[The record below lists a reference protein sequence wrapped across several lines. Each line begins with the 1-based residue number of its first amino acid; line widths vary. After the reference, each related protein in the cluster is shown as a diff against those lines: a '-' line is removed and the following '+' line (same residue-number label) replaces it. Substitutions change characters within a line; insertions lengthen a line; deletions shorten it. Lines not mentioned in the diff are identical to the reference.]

1 MAEKNK
7 KRGGRRA
14 HLNDFHVNLAGD
26 YVYTGAHYSYVDQG
40 RSRDRVQR
48 ELLGLSVAVVLAVVA
63 GGCSDAP
70 AMLNCWY
77 VILPYICEAAAAV
90 SVIWAVLRLRKAE
103 EPIREYIYKK
113 SVQALPHRAMLCMIF
128 AGLGFVTMVLYL
140 AMNGSGGRVASVIAY
155 LALKALVAGGAW
167 LLWRYMLTLKSSPP
181 ATWIRLRRDPPIS
194 FVNSGL
200 LPVFK
205 KI

>member
-26 YVYTGAHYSYVDQG
+26 YVYTGAHYTYVDQG

-48 ELLGLSVAVVLAVVA
+48 ELWGLSIAILLAVVA
-63 GGCSDAP
+63 GGCS
-70 AMLNCWY
+70 
-77 VILPYICEAAAAV
+77 EAAAAV
-90 SVIWAVLRLRKAE
+90 SVIWAVARLRKAE
-103 EPIREYIYKK
+103 DPIREYVYKK
-113 SVQALPHRAMLCMIF
+113 SVQPLPHRAMLCMIF

-140 AMNGSGGRVASVIAY
+140 VMNGSGGRVASVIVY

-167 LLWRYMLTLKSSPP
+167 LLWRYMLILKWEKLP
-181 ATWIRLRRDPPIS
+181 ARDLDEPQA
-194 FVNSGL
+194 
-200 LPVFK
+200 
-205 KI
+205 

>member
-1 MAEKNK
+1 MIMAEKNK

-26 YVYTGAHYSYVDQG
+26 YVYTGAHYTYVDQG

-48 ELLGLSVAVVLAVVA
+48 ELWGLSIAILLAVVA

-70 AMLNCWY
+70 AMLNC
-77 VILPYICEAAAAV
+77 
-90 SVIWAVLRLRKAE
+90 
-103 EPIREYIYKK
+103 YKK
-113 SVQALPHRAMLCMIF
+113 SVQPLPHRAMLCMIF

-140 AMNGSGGRVASVIAY
+140 VMNDSGGRVASVITY

-167 LLWRYMLTLKSSPP
+167 LLWRYMLTLKWEKLP
-181 ATWIRLRRDPPIS
+181 ARDLDEPQA
-194 FVNSGL
+194 
-200 LPVFK
+200 
-205 KI
+205 

>member
-26 YVYTGAHYSYVDQG
+26 YVYTGTHYSYVDQG

-48 ELLGLSVAVVLAVVA
+48 ELLGLSVAVMLAVVA

-140 AMNGSGGRVASVIAY
+140 VMNGSGGRVASVIAY

-167 LLWRYMLTLKSSPP
+167 LLWRYMLTLKWEKLT
-181 ATWIRLRRDPPIS
+181 ARDLDTPQA
-194 FVNSGL
+194 
-200 LPVFK
+200 
-205 KI
+205 

>member
-26 YVYTGAHYSYVDQG
+26 YVYTGAHYTYVDQG

-48 ELLGLSVAVVLAVVA
+48 ELWGLSIAIL
-63 GGCSDAP
+63 P

-90 SVIWAVLRLRKAE
+90 SVIWAVARLRKAE
-103 EPIREYIYKK
+103 DPIREYVYKK
-113 SVQALPHRAMLCMIF
+113 SVQPLPHRAMLCMIF

-140 AMNGSGGRVASVIAY
+140 VMNDSGGRVASVITY

-167 LLWRYMLTLKSSPP
+167 LLWRYMLTLKWEKLP
-181 ATWIRLRRDPPIS
+181 ARDLDEPQA
-194 FVNSGL
+194 
-200 LPVFK
+200 
-205 KI
+205 

>member
-48 ELLGLSVAVVLAVVA
+48 ELLGLSVAVMLAVVA

-103 EPIREYIYKK
+103 EPIREYIYK
-113 SVQALPHRAMLCMIF
+113 
-128 AGLGFVTMVLYL
+128 
-140 AMNGSGGRVASVIAY
+140 
-155 LALKALVAGGAW
+155 
-167 LLWRYMLTLKSSPP
+167 
-181 ATWIRLRRDPPIS
+181 
-194 FVNSGL
+194 
-200 LPVFK
+200 
-205 KI
+205 

>member
-48 ELLGLSVAVVLAVVA
+48 ELLGLSVAVMLAVVA

-167 LLWRYMLTLKSSPP
+167 LLWRYMQPLKWEKLP
-181 ATWIRLRRDPPIS
+181 ARDLDTPQA
-194 FVNSGL
+194 
-200 LPVFK
+200 
-205 KI
+205 

>member
-26 YVYTGAHYSYVDQG
+26 YVYTGAHYTYVDQG

-48 ELLGLSVAVVLAVVA
+48 ELWGLSIAILLAVVA

-90 SVIWAVLRLRKAE
+90 SVIWAVARLRKAE
-103 EPIREYIYKK
+103 DPIREYVYKK
-113 SVQALPHRAMLCMIF
+113 SVQPLPHRAMLCMIF

-140 AMNGSGGRVASVIAY
+140 VMNDSGGRVASVITY

-167 LLWRYMLTLKSSPP
+167 LLWRDMLTLKREKLP
-181 ATWIRLRRDPPIS
+181 ARDLDEPQA
-194 FVNSGL
+194 
-200 LPVFK
+200 
-205 KI
+205 

>member
-14 HLNDFHVNLAGD
+14 HLND
-26 YVYTGAHYSYVDQG
+26 TYVDQG
-40 RSRDRVQR
+40 RSRDRVHR
-48 ELLGLSVAVVLAVVA
+48 ELWGLSIAILLAVVA

-90 SVIWAVLRLRKAE
+90 SVIWAVARLRKAE
-103 EPIREYIYKK
+103 DPIREYVYKK
-113 SVQALPHRAMLCMIF
+113 SVQPLPHRAMLCMIF

-140 AMNGSGGRVASVIAY
+140 VMNGSGGRVASVIVY

-167 LLWRYMLTLKSSPP
+167 LLWRYMLILKWEKLP
-181 ATWIRLRRDPPIS
+181 ARDLDEPQA
-194 FVNSGL
+194 
-200 LPVFK
+200 
-205 KI
+205 

>member
-48 ELLGLSVAVVLAVVA
+48 ELLGLSVAVMLAVVA

-155 LALKALVAGGAW
+155 LALKALVAGGTW
-167 LLWRYMLTLKSSPP
+167 LLWRYMLTLKWEKLP
-181 ATWIRLRRDPPIS
+181 ARDLDTPQA
-194 FVNSGL
+194 
-200 LPVFK
+200 
-205 KI
+205 

>member
-26 YVYTGAHYSYVDQG
+26 YVYTGAHYTYVDQG
-40 RSRDRVQR
+40 
-48 ELLGLSVAVVLAVVA
+48 

-90 SVIWAVLRLRKAE
+90 SVIWAVARLRKAE
-103 EPIREYIYKK
+103 DPIREYVYKK
-113 SVQALPHRAMLCMIF
+113 SVQPLPHRAMLCMIF

-140 AMNGSGGRVASVIAY
+140 VMNGSGGRVASVIVY

-167 LLWRYMLTLKSSPP
+167 LLWRYMLILKWEKLP
-181 ATWIRLRRDPPIS
+181 ARDLDEPQA
-194 FVNSGL
+194 
-200 LPVFK
+200 
-205 KI
+205 

>member
-26 YVYTGAHYSYVDQG
+26 YVYTGAHYSYVTRPQP
-40 RSRDRVQR
+40 RPAQR
-48 ELLGLSVAVVLAVVA
+48 ELLGLSVAVMLAVVA

-113 SVQALPHRAMLCMIF
+113 ERAGAAPPSHALHDLR
-128 AGLGFVTMVLYL
+128 GLGFVTMVLYL

-167 LLWRYMLTLKSSPP
+167 LLWRYMLTLKWEKLP
-181 ATWIRLRRDPPIS
+181 ARDLDTPQA
-194 FVNSGL
+194 
-200 LPVFK
+200 
-205 KI
+205 

>member
-1 MAEKNK
+1 MIMAEKNK

-26 YVYTGAHYSYVDQG
+26 YVYTGAHYTYVDQG

-48 ELLGLSVAVVLAVVA
+48 ELWGLSIAILLAVVA

-77 VILPYICEAAAAV
+77 VILPYICEVAAAV
-90 SVIWAVLRLRKAE
+90 SVIWAVARLRKAE
-103 EPIREYIYKK
+103 DPIREYVYKK
-113 SVQALPHRAMLCMIF
+113 SVRPLPHRAMLCMIF

-140 AMNGSGGRVASVIAY
+140 VMNDSGGRVASVITY

-167 LLWRYMLTLKSSPP
+167 LLWRYMLTLKWEKLP
-181 ATWIRLRRDPPIS
+181 ARDLDEPQA
-194 FVNSGL
+194 
-200 LPVFK
+200 
-205 KI
+205 

>member
-26 YVYTGAHYSYVDQG
+26 YVYTGAHYTYVDQG

-48 ELLGLSVAVVLAVVA
+48 ELWGLSIAILLAVVA

-90 SVIWAVLRLRKAE
+90 SVIWAVARLRKAE
-103 EPIREYIYKK
+103 DPIREYVYKK
-113 SVQALPHRAMLCMIF
+113 SVQPLPHRAMLCMIF
-128 AGLGFVTMVLYL
+128 AGLD
-140 AMNGSGGRVASVIAY
+140 SGGRVASVITY

-167 LLWRYMLTLKSSPP
+167 LLWRYMLTLKWEKLP
-181 ATWIRLRRDPPIS
+181 ARDLDEPQA
-194 FVNSGL
+194 
-200 LPVFK
+200 
-205 KI
+205 